1 MVYELQIITA
11 ADRDL
16 FIEEFSK
23 KFSWLR
29 QRGCLLTVNSRDCSR
44 NDGIIF
50 DILLQGKVSSSYYR
64 EEDYIYIYK
73 HQLAEFLADHIINDW
88 QDRLT
93 WKEIVKPKRS
103 ILPDDRLTVMN
114 KTTKFLKHCHT
125 NESLNLL
132 MNYGRKNKI
141 SHRIFDYLFSHQ
153 KLVMEG
159 FINFCMQDFL
169 TDIRFAVDLACE
181 ELRNEKEYNE
191 FVKLLRYFVDTQPP
205 MLLEVNIMTAEDNG
219 FILWDGNGI
228 RIEEKQIKYY
238 MEDLARGDISLD
250 DVLVSILITVAPRR
264 IILHKTDQQEDT
276 ESVQMIKKVFDS
288 RIIVCEG
295 CDRCSNP
302 KKSDY
307 FSGNEK
313 AVLLKNYPHD
323 NGV

>member
-1 MVYELQIITA
+1 MVYELQIMTA

-23 KFSWLR
+23 RFSWLR
-29 QRGCLLTVNSRDCSR
+29 QRGCSLTVNSRDLNRS
-44 NDGIIF
+44 DVIMF
-50 DILLQGKVSSSYYR
+50 DILLQGKVTSSYYR
-64 EEDYIYIYK
+64 EEDYIYIFK
-73 HQLAEFLADHIINDW
+73 HQLAEFLADHVISDW
-88 QDRLT
+88 QDKLT
-93 WKEIVKPKRS
+93 WKEIVRPKRN
-103 ILPDDRLTVMN
+103 IMPEDRLAVMN
-114 KTTKFLKHCHT
+114 KATKFLKSCHT

-141 SHRIFDYLFSHQ
+141 SHRIFDYLFNHQ
-153 KLVMEG
+153 KLVIEG

-205 MLLEVNIMTAEDNG
+205 MLLEVNIMTTEDSG

-238 MEDLARGDISLD
+238 MEDLARGEISLD
-250 DVLVSILITVAPRR
+250 DVLVSILITVAPKR
-264 IILHKTDQQEDT
+264 IILHKTNQQEDT
-276 ESVQMIKKVFDS
+276 ESVQMIKKVFDT

-295 CDRCSNP
+295 CERCSDSHKADHFRTN
-302 KKSDY
+302 
-307 FSGNEK
+307 GK
-313 AVLLKNYPHD
+313 AVLLNNYPND